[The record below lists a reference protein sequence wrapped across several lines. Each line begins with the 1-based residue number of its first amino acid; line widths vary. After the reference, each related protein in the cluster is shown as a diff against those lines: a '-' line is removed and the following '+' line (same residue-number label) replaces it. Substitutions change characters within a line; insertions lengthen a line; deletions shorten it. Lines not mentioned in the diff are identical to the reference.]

1 MYSCQ
6 QFEVS
11 KLKWRGWE
19 RYSFWTS
26 YWSLWKQNHNLGC
39 RRTHELGTITV
50 AWRRRASSIGSPCL
64 WTVTLMQWCS
74 PMPVMSS
81 SSSPLL
87 YGWHPSTTIV
97 VPATCYMRLVPCHH
111 RACGST
117 WHWQILAVSEV
128 HTAMACCRHG
138 DMGACLGTQP
148 GGRAQRRN
156 VYAQIEPM
164 HRDRKCK
171 SLFHDLKLVNIEESV
186 LFFLWYSLRFKL

>member
-1 MYSCQ
+1 MSWAP
-6 QFEVS
+6 S
-11 KLKWRGWE
+11 RWHG
-19 RYSFWTS
+19 
-26 YWSLWKQNHNLGC
+26 G
-39 RRTHELGTITV
+39 G
-50 AWRRRASSIGSPCL
+50 ARAAQVLPAL
-64 WTVTLMQWCS
+64 WTVTLMQCCS

-117 WHWQILAVSEV
+117 WHWQILAISEV

-148 GGRAQRRN
+148 GGRVQRRN

-171 SLFHDLKLVNIEESV
+171 SLFHDFKLVNIEEFV
-186 LFFLWYSLRFKL
+186 LFFYDTPSVSNYKSFWLFWYICFCYASRYNNISRRIAKWINQKKS